1 MLLTRQTGDVFFS
14 IINYRTIFVQKYK
27 VNLEKIVIASD
38 HAGFRL
44 KEKLVRWLIKNRYEI
59 RDLGCFSEDSVD
71 YPDYAHPLADA
82 VEKGEFDYGITICGS
97 GNGISMASNK
107 HQKIRSAVCW
117 NEEISRL
124 ARAHNNA
131 NICALPGRFLTEAE
145 AIAIIKIFLNTPF
158 EAGRHKRRIDKIPVK
173 SR

>member
-1 MLLTRQTGDVFFS
+1 ME
-14 IINYRTIFVQKYK
+14 K
-27 VNLEKIVIASD
+27 VIIASD

-44 KEKLVRWLIKNRYEI
+44 KEKLVRWLITSRYEVK
-59 RDLGCFSEDSVD
+59 DLGCFSEDSVD
-71 YPDYAHPLADA
+71 YPDYAHPLAIA
-82 VEKGEFDYGITICGS
+82 VEKGDFDYGITICGS
-97 GNGISMASNK
+97 GNGINMASNK

-124 ARAHNNA
+124 ARSHNDA

-145 AIAIIKIFLNTPF
+145 AKIIVKTFLTTAF
-158 EAGRHKRRIDKIPVK
+158 EGGRHKRRIDKIPLK

>member
-1 MLLTRQTGDVFFS
+1 MLLTDETGDVFFS
-14 IINYRTIFVQKYK
+14 NNNYRTIFVQKYK
-27 VNLEKIVIASD
+27 VVLEKVIIASD

-82 VEKGEFDYGITICGS
+82 VEKGEYDYGITICGS

-124 ARAHNNA
+124 ARAHNDA
-131 NICALPGRFLTEAE
+131 NICALPGRFLTETE
-145 AIAIIKIFLNTPF
+145 AIAIIKIFLNTTF
-158 EAGRHKRRIDKIPVK
+158 EAGRHKRRIEKIPVK
-173 SR
+173 NR

>member
-1 MLLTRQTGDVFFS
+1 
-14 IINYRTIFVQKYK
+14 
-27 VNLEKIVIASD
+27 LEKVIIASD

-44 KEKLVRWLIKNRYEI
+44 KEKLVRWLISSRYEVK
-59 RDLGCFSEDSVD
+59 DLGCFSEDSVD
-71 YPDYAHPLADA
+71 YPDYAHPLALA
-82 VEKGEFDYGITICGS
+82 VEKGDFDYGITICGS

-124 ARAHNNA
+124 ARSHNDA
-131 NICALPGRFLTEAE
+131 NVCALPGRFISEAE
-145 AIAIIKIFLNTPF
+145 AILIIKTFLTTEF
-158 EAGRHKRRIDKIPVK
+158 EGGRHKRRIDKIPIK

>member
-1 MLLTRQTGDVFFS
+1 ME
-14 IINYRTIFVQKYK
+14 K
-27 VNLEKIVIASD
+27 VIIASD

-44 KEKLVRWLIKNRYEI
+44 KEKLVRWLIASRYEVK
-59 RDLGCFSEDSVD
+59 DLGCFSEDSVD
-71 YPDYAHPLADA
+71 YPDYAHPLAVA
-82 VEKGEFDYGITICGS
+82 VEKGDFDYGITICGS
-97 GNGISMASNK
+97 GNGINMASNK

-124 ARAHNNA
+124 ARSHNDA

-145 AIAIIKIFLNTPF
+145 AKIIVKTFLTTPF
-158 EAGRHKRRIDKIPVK
+158 EGGRHKRRIDKIPLK